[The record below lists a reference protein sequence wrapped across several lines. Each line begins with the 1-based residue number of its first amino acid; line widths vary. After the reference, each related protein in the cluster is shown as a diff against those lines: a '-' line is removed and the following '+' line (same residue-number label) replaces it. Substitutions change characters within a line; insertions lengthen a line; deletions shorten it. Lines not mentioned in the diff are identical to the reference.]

1 MCCED
6 TSLHTADGDAFLDI
20 FFINF
25 EEAVR
30 VCVCGG
36 GGYVAFFCKLFHK
49 VGIQIHRKPLRI
61 TYTIRVLC

>member
-30 VCVCGG
+30 VCVCVGG
-36 GGYVAFFCKLFHK
+36 GAMLHSSVNCSIK
-49 VGIQIHRKPLRI
+49 
-61 TYTIRVLC
+61 